1 MPQGELKVAED
12 AIVELLSQEEV
23 YAVEAVPAIVETV
36 VVDKISFRILLPSRS
51 EK

>member
-1 MPQGELKVAED
+1 MAVD
-12 AIVELLSQEEV
+12 AMVELLSQEEV

-36 VVDKISFRILLPSRS
+36 VVDKTSFRILLPPRS